1 MFGTNVA
8 NQSAAFDPGG
18 SEPTNFVVARLNAD
32 GSVDSSFGNSGN
44 AFILGS
50 SFPNSDFFGPS
61 GEVIGV
67 NVLDNGEI
75 VFAFTYRGFGDDGP
89 VQSVGAGRLGVDGS
103 VDQSFADNGFFVRT
117 LGTDSSIPLFQLTPS
132 GGSAIVFDS
141 STDPSGLLLLD
152 AGGNLV
158 ADLALPLDNL
168 TTGSVWA
175 EARWISQEPTTSSL
189 IRKID

>member
-1 MFGTNVA
+1 MNPNGTLDGSFSQQGFLQGTFLQLIDNGSPVQTVIDPSGRIIVFGTNVA

-89 VQSVGAGRLGVDGS
+89 VQSVDVGRLGVDGS
-103 VDQSFADNGFFVRT
+103 VDQSFADNGCFVRT
-117 LGTDSSIPLFQLTPS
+117 LGTDSSIPLF
-132 GGSAIVFDS
+132 
-141 STDPSGLLLLD
+141 
-152 AGGNLV
+152 
-158 ADLALPLDNL
+158 
-168 TTGSVWA
+168 
-175 EARWISQEPTTSSL
+175 
-189 IRKID
+189 